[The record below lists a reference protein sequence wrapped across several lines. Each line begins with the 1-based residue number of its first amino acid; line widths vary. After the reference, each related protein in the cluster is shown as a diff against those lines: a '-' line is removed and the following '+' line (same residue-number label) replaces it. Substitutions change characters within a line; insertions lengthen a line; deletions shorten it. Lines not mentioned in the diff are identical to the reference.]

1 VSAVHEAAVPAFAVT
16 DLALEHVAG
25 VAVRGEVELV
35 TAPQLTEALDEAIR
49 STSGPFAVDLAA
61 VDFLDSSGIHCLVRA
76 RALLGREDRPL
87 AVICPRGNIR
97 RVLGLAGLDQLVPV
111 YASRDELAGALIPP
125 TDGS

>member
-1 VSAVHEAAVPAFAVT
+1 MSAVHEAAVPACAVT

-111 YASRDELAGALIPP
+111 YASHDELSDALIRPP
-125 TDGS
+125 EGS